1 MTPINA
7 EKYFGFI
14 LLKMITNE
22 NKNPL
27 VEFLCA
33 HNTQTMFIGYMNT
46 HQTQDTIFLFSELHS
61 NDAITIN
68 LDSIHL
74 TKT

>member
-14 LLKMITNE
+14 LLKMFTNE
-22 NKNPL
+22 NENHL

-46 HQTQDTIFLFSELHS
+46 RQSKVTVKSFSV
-61 NDAITIN
+61 
-68 LDSIHL
+68 HL
-74 TKT
+74 IS